1 MQEMNDKFDIL
12 EGKLAYD
19 IELKFKS
26 ERLKMGIFNPNPD
39 RLAIDPFSNIK
50 RMLLLKADKME
61 LEKLFSLKS
70 DKNEMNNII
79 QLQKIMSRQF
89 KYILVLFIEFINMQ
103 KIRADDTKGSFETR
117 LKELMQ

>member
-1 MQEMNDKFDIL
+1 MNDKFDNL
-12 EGKLAYD
+12 EGKLSYD

-26 ERLKMGIFNPNPD
+26 ERLKMGILNPNPD
-39 RLAIDPFSNIK
+39 RLAIDPFANIK

-70 DKNEMNNII
+70 DKGEMDNIVL
-79 QLQKIMSRQF
+79 LQKIMSRQF